1 MHLIPVDDQTFDF
14 RVDPIKVN
22 VVCNGLGIA
31 TVEHQTDPQGQRGW
45 RFWYGGTVH
54 VIDGTYHQALV
65 ALKRMHAEAMLL
77 ESAVEAIGKYVAD
90 SSAKLFGEDE

>member
-1 MHLIPVDDQTFDF
+1 MRYLIAAALIALAVAMW
-14 RVDPIKVN
+14 N
-22 VVCNGLGIA
+22 EAGHAGIA

-77 ESAVEAIGKYVAD
+77 ESAVEAIGQYVAEQ
-90 SSAKLFGEDE
+90 SAKLFGEEA